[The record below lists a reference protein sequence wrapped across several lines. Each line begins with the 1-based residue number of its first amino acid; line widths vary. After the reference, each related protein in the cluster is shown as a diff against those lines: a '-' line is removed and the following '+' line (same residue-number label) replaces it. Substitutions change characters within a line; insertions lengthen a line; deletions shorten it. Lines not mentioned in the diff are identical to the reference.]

1 MSGGPID
8 DVAPHGAGGS
18 GAAGCGD
25 AADGAD
31 RAAGVADRGV
41 VWRGLEARDAARCA
55 ELERVLFPGE
65 SPWPEQAF
73 REEFAARSTIYV
85 GCEIDGL
92 LVGYAGLGIA
102 GPLRDPEFEVHT
114 VGVDPAFQGR
124 GLGRGLMD
132 VLLAEADRLGG
143 PVFLEVRTDNAP
155 AIGLYE
161 SLGFGRIGVRRGYYQ
176 PSGADA
182 YTMRR
187 AGVGN

>member
-1 MSGGPID
+1 MRGRPID
-8 DVAPHGAGGS
+8 DVAPGAVGGD
-18 GAAGCGD
+18 GAAGR
-25 AADGAD
+25 DGA
-31 RAAGVADRGV
+31 AGGAVT
-41 VWRGLEARDAARCA
+41 WRGLEGRDAARCA
-55 ELERVLFPGE
+55 ELERLLFPGE
-65 SPWPEQAF
+65 SPWPERAF

-92 LVGYAGLGIA
+92 LVGYAGLGIV

-114 VGVDPAFQGR
+114 VGVDPKFQGR

-161 SLGFGRIGVRRGYYQ
+161 SLGFERIGIRRGYYQ